1 LYPLAFYLRHKISK
15 ALRNGLGGFAM
26 QRAPMLLSCLVV
38 LLPSITAL
46 PEQARAEAKGADE
59 PQMVWLT
66 YAEGEVKFSPG
77 HKGQPKLG
85 KDWIAANVGQVIED
99 GYTLVTEKGRAE
111 IEFEDGSVMYLADHS
126 VLEFDSLLIHPNRM
140 ETDLALLTGKA
151 TVAHASTNQLAL
163 ATPQVILRMVQP
175 QTTTVESALDA
186 VVVEATEGSQVIER
200 GAWFGVLS
208 EGNSVAYVKDH
219 MAVPLPAKQMTA
231 EEQEWDHWVAGRLTT
246 RRAQIAEG
254 LRASGMEEP
263 IPGLAGMVANGKFF
277 DCPPY
282 GKCWQPIEPLPQA
295 SVSVPQA
302 SAGTATATNSTGTR
316 NGNVVVNRTML
327 MRCPLQAWNATNN
340 HGKSAPRLVQYGPC
354 FAGSWDYSD
363 LNRCGGSWDTP
374 AGYWPW
380 QDCSVYPSTWVAG
393 RRHRHECHIVKVKGN
408 AIGLVPRHPL
418 DRPGHPPV
426 NAKSG
431 ILVLTAE
438 KGVLKAAVEPAPGK
452 EVQEATSVPR
462 AIQRGAASGAPH
474 VAQPVIEAKMA
485 AAILPKGTLSAQQT
499 ATMKNVNAVHFDFK
513 SQNFVGRTGEG
524 GASHSVVVAH
534 ASSGGSSGGGAHG
547 SSGGGSSGGGSSG
560 SHSGGGSSGGAASA
574 GGGGGGHH

>member
-1 LYPLAFYLRHKISK
+1 MR
-15 ALRNGLGGFAM
+15 
-26 QRAPMLLSCLVV
+26 RAPMLLSCLVV
-38 LLPSITAL
+38 LLLSITAV
-46 PEQARAEAKGADE
+46 PEQARAKAKNAEE

-66 YAEGEVKFSPG
+66 YAEGDVKFSPG

-111 IEFEDGSVMYLADHS
+111 IEFEDGSVVYLADHS

-163 ATPQVILRMVQP
+163 ATSEVTLHMVQP

-200 GAWFGVLS
+200 RAWFGTLNQ
-208 EGNSVAYVKDH
+208 GDAVAYVKNH
-219 MAVPLPAKQMTA
+219 VAIPLPSKQKTA
-231 EEQEWDHWVAGRLTT
+231 EEQEWNQWAAGRLAT
-246 RRAQIAEG
+246 RRTQIAEG
-254 LRASGMEEP
+254 LKGSGMDEP

-277 DCPPY
+277 DCAPY
-282 GKCWQPIEPLPQA
+282 GKCWQPNEPAPQA
-295 SVSVPQA
+295 GASAPQA
-302 SAGTATATNSTGTR
+302 SAATPTAPSGTGTR

-327 MRCPLQAWNATNN
+327 MRCPLQAWTAANKQGKNA
-340 HGKSAPRLVQYGPC
+340 PPLVQYGPC
-354 FAGSWDYSD
+354 FAGSWDYSS

-380 QDCSVYPSTWVAG
+380 QDCSVYSYPTWIGG
-393 RRHRHECHIVKVKGN
+393 RRHHHECHIVKVSGHG
-408 AIGLVPRHPL
+408 IGLIPRHPL
-418 DRPGHPPV
+418 DQPGHPPV
-426 NAKSG
+426 NAKAG
-431 ILVLTAE
+431 ILVLTTE
-438 KGVLKAAVEPAPGK
+438 KGVLKAGVEPAPGK
-452 EVQEATSVPR
+452 EAQEATSVPR
-462 AIQRGAASGAPH
+462 AIQRGTAPNAPR

-485 AAILPKGTLSAQQT
+485 AAILPKGTLSAQQS

-513 SQNFVGRTGEG
+513 SQNFVGRTAEG

-534 ASSGGSSGGGAHG
+534 ASSGRSSGGGGGSHGSSGSGGGSSGGH
-547 SSGGGSSGGGSSG
+547 SGGGSSGGG
-560 SHSGGGSSGGAASA
+560 ASA
-574 GGGGGGHH
+574 GGGGGHH